1 MTRAE
6 KLGSRGRPAPDG
18 NVKANGN
25 TDGLHNPRV
34 CVKEESVPKE
44 STRQRSRHL
53 GGSAGGVSG
62 SWLGPAL
69 GSGPSL
75 GLHAQPESTRD
86 SLPPPPPT
94 GTRAFSLK

>member
-69 GSGPSL
+69 GSTLSPSPPGIL
-75 GLHAQPESTRD
+75 Y
-86 SLPPPPPT
+86 LPLPRQARGRSP
-94 GTRAFSLK
+94 